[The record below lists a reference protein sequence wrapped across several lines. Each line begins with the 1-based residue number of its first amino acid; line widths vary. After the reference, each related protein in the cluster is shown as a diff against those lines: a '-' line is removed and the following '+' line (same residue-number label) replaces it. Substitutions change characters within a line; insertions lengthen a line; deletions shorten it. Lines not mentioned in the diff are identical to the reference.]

1 LLIIFL
7 SSYFFNIIIHF
18 FLIFFADRDDTAT
31 SSFPKMAVE
40 NDGGMRAPM
49 QQRPETTSEE
59 PEPETAA
66 NAASDDADDMRA
78 PHKTARYSRILAEL
92 SRVSPPQHA
101 KRKIKPVEPFV
112 HPSSH
117 NKAMRKK
124 LAR

>member
-1 LLIIFL
+1 
-7 SSYFFNIIIHF
+7 
-18 FLIFFADRDDTAT
+18 
-31 SSFPKMAVE
+31 MAVE
-40 NDGGMRAPM
+40 NDGGSDTLLGMDVINDGPGPQPLD

-66 NAASDDADDMRA
+66 NAASDDADDTRA

>member
-1 LLIIFL
+1 
-7 SSYFFNIIIHF
+7 
-18 FLIFFADRDDTAT
+18 
-31 SSFPKMAVE
+31 
-40 NDGGMRAPM
+40 
-49 QQRPETTSEE
+49 
-59 PEPETAA
+59 
-66 NAASDDADDMRA
+66 
-78 PHKTARYSRILAEL
+78 L